1 MRKGEETRQAILEG
15 ASKLASRIGL
25 GALSIGLLA
34 SKMNMS
40 KSGLFAHFGSKEAL
54 QVQVL
59 EYTANSFRNQVVR
72 PAFKADR
79 GEPRIRKLFENWLSW
94 INDSNLECGCLFV
107 QTATEFDDKPG
118 PVRDCIEDNQREWLA
133 GLAESARRA
142 IAEGHF
148 REDVDPDIFAFEF
161 YSMLLGY
168 HHAYRMLHDPKAER
182 HVRLAISNLI
192 DKCRNY
198 N

>member
-1 MRKGEETRQAILEG
+1 MKKGEETRQAILEG

-59 EYTANSFRNQVVR
+59 EYTANSFRNQVVS

-79 GEPRIRKLFENWLSW
+79 GEPRIRKLFENWLGW

-148 REDVDPDIFAFEF
+148 RKNVDPDIFAFEF

-168 HHAYRMLHDPKAER
+168 HHSYRMLRDPKAER

-192 DKCRNY
+192 AKCRNY

>member
-1 MRKGEETRQAILEG
+1 MKKGEETRQAILGE

-25 GALSIGLLA
+25 GALTIGLLA
-34 SKMNMS
+34 SKMKMS

-59 EYTANSFRNQVVR
+59 EYTANTFRSEVVR
-72 PAFKADR
+72 PAFKSER
-79 GEPRIRKLFENWLSW
+79 GEPRIRQLFENWLSW

-142 IAEGHF
+142 IKEDHF
-148 REDVDPDIFAFEF
+148 RRDVDPDVFAFEF

-168 HHAYRMLHDPKAER
+168 HHSHRMLRDPKAEK
-182 HVRLAISNLI
+182 HVRSTINNLI
-192 DKCRNY
+192 EKSRDY